1 MSWLKAGIVTTIF
14 TAVVMVAAMVVL
26 SILQKGVE
34 PMSIFTIILV
44 GLPAALLAAA
54 PVALVVLPLAAALI
68 DQGGSR
74 LLRDMALTGAIAGA
88 MLPLIVVFG
97 LKIRPP
103 GMVGTVSG
111 LLVLAG
117 LVAGTIA
124 GLVYAEILQRLEKR

>member
-54 PVALVVLPLAAALI
+54 PVALVVLPIAAALI

-74 LLRDMALTGAIAGA
+74 LLRDMTVTGAIAGA
-88 MLPLIVVFG
+88 VLPLIVVFG
-97 LKIRPP
+97 FKIRPP
-103 GMVGTVSG
+103 GMVGTISG

-117 LVAGTIA
+117 LVAGTVA
-124 GLVYAEILQRLEKR
+124 GLFYAEILLRLEKR